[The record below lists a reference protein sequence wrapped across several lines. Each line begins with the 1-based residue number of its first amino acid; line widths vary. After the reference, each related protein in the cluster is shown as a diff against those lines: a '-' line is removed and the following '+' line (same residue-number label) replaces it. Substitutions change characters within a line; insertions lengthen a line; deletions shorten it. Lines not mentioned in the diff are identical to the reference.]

1 MSRSRQPSLAQ
12 RLVLACVAL
21 LFVLQPLGG
30 ALGSCTLRA
39 RLAGRACCCEEPSE
53 RASHAPATKS
63 CCAKRAQHD
72 APAPT
77 PSRKKCGCQVSAPTP
92 VVPPGESTRLPELE
106 GALARLALT
115 PVARTVE
122 LDLALLAR
130 TLDPPGAH
138 APPGFASAFHVHL
151 AAGLA
156 RALSFE
162 RSLRS

>member
-1 MSRSRQPSLAQ
+1 MSRSNQPSLAQ

-39 RLAGRACCCEEPSE
+39 RLAGRPCCCEEPST
-53 RASHAPATKS
+53 RASEAPATKS

-72 APAPT
+72 APAPVPT
-77 PSRKKCGCQVSAPTP
+77 RKKCGCQLSAPTP
-92 VVPPGESTRLPELE
+92 LVPPGDSLRLPELE
-106 GALARLALT
+106 GALARLALAPIAHT
-115 PVARTVE
+115 SE
-122 LDLALLAR
+122 LDLALAAR
-130 TLDPPGAH
+130 TLDPPRAH

-151 AAGLA
+151 AAGIS